1 MVYMA
6 IQWIKLIIC
15 LVIPQLVGL
24 IGSLFTITSVGSWYT
39 TIIKPSFNPPNWI
52 FGPVWTLLF
61 ILMGIGLYLI
71 WSKGINVNGVK
82 LAIIFFVIQL
92 ALNLI
97 WSILFFG
104 LHNPMLA
111 LIEIFVLWVSILLM
125 IIFFWQISPIAAMI
139 QIPYLLWVTFATIL
153 NFSIVLLN

>member
-1 MVYMA
+1 MFMT
-6 IQWIKLIIC
+6 IQWIKLIISL
-15 LVIPQLVGL
+15 LVPQIIGFVGA
-24 IGSLFTITSVGSWYT
+24 LFTTDSVKTWYV
-39 TIIKPSFNPPNWI
+39 TIIKPTFNPPNWI

-61 ILMGIGLYLI
+61 VLMGIGLYLV
-71 WSKGINVNGVK
+71 WSKGLNVNGVK
-82 LAIIFFVIQL
+82 LAIIIFAIQL

-104 LHNPMLA
+104 LHNPLAA

-125 IIFFWQISPIAAMI
+125 IIFFWQVSPIAAYL